1 MKLRIAAAVALAAV
15 ALLAGCNKGA
25 SNNANG
31 TNVNGNSNAKT
42 TISPGG
48 TTTTT
53 TPTTTGTTSSATGSA
68 ATPTEAFKLYLD
80 AVKRNDGAAVKSL
93 FSQATIRML
102 EDRAAKRKKTF
113 DEVFNEGFEDAKKDA
128 QSEFEAG
135 EEKINGDRAT
145 LEVKD
150 VKRNRSIPLNFV
162 REGGGWKLSFAEE
175 ESGSDEG
182 GSEGGGDHDGGH

>member
-1 MKLRIAAAVALAAV
+1 MKLRIAAVALAAV

-31 TNVNGNSNAKT
+31 TNVGGNSNAKT
-42 TISPGG
+42 TASPGG

-53 TPTTTGTTSSATGSA
+53 TPSLTGTTSSATGSA
-68 ATPTEAFKLYLD
+68 ATPTEAFQLYLE

-93 FSQATIRML
+93 FSQATIKML

-128 QSEFEAG
+128 QTGEFEAG

-150 VKRNRSIPLNFV
+150 VKRGRTIPLNFV

-175 ESGSDEG
+175 EGGSDSTGGEG
-182 GSEGGGDHDGGH
+182 GSGGH